1 MASRFLLMSLAG
13 TLFSSICVTTPA
25 AADPLT
31 VTSGQLVAAWDDP
44 SYFIVSGEGFMVSG
58 LFVPVQFS
66 PQQLCFTGCA
76 PGTSVDFS
84 ALFGSSSG
92 SLGVATA
99 ATVDGV
105 TYAVTPPIVNLVGA
119 LVVDAPTIVLPTV
132 TAFDHATI
140 TAPFLFHGH
149 VAAFDRSAPASALFA
164 LDLAGSG
171 TVELTFTTS
180 TMRYTQPEVAYV
192 FSAASPV
199 PEPASAVLLVTG
211 LAALGGRK
219 MLRLRTHS
227 SR

>member
-1 MASRFLLMSLAG
+1 MASRFLLLALAG
-13 TLFSSICVTTPA
+13 PLFSIICISTPA
-25 AADPLT
+25 SADPVT
-31 VTSGQLVAAWDDP
+31 VTSGQLVVAWDDP
-44 SYFIVSGEGFMVSG
+44 SYFTMSGEGFMVAG

-66 PQQLCFTGCA
+66 PQQLCFAGCA
-76 PGTSVDFS
+76 PGTTVDFS
-84 ALFGSSSG
+84 ALFGSPSG

-105 TYAVTPPIVNLVGA
+105 TYTAIPPNLNLMGA
-119 LVVDAPTIVLPTV
+119 LVVDAPTIVLPGVSASDHATV
-132 TAFDHATI
+132 TA
-140 TAPFLFHGH
+140 PFMFHGH
-149 VAAFDRSAPASALFA
+149 VAGFDRSAPASPLFT

-171 TVELTFTTS
+171 TAELTFTTS

-211 LAALGGRK
+211 IAALGGRK
-219 MLRLRTHS
+219 MLRLRTHR